1 MQTSEITPVICM
13 GMGQDNGSHIAK
25 RDMTLKRTQTAWTQI
40 NQNIRSAVLYE
51 VTATGAVLTR
61 VTP

>member
-1 MQTSEITPVICM
+1 MICM

-25 RDMTLKRTQTAWTQI
+25 RDVTLKRTQTAWTQI

-51 VTATGAVLTR
+51 VTAAGAVLTR